1 MANLNEPIINDNI
14 NDVYTNET
22 NIQTFHDRKRRKFA
36 CKTGCWIVTNI
47 ITFIIGYY
55 IKSKYYIDD
64 CSSSM

>member
-1 MANLNEPIINDNI
+1 MRQTAANLNEPII
-14 NDVYTNET
+14 NET
-22 NIQTFHDRKRRKFA
+22 NIQTFHDHKRRNFA

-55 IKSKYYIDD
+55 ARGKYYIDD